1 MKKLSSIISQFTIID
16 IVILIFIIGTLLFS
30 VYTIVSNDAGDVE
43 TYIFDS
49 QTIKDLPDKYSTL
62 YHKGEIVKAEIKG
75 YNQEGKDISAN
86 GTVIWV
92 DVYKGGNTKVEILS
106 NNSNKPIMAAYDAD
120 NADIYIKEITLKS
133 TGDKYKNVVDI
144 KIKHQSVSTLKNLV
158 SGIPNGTNYTI
169 STRISVNNVNNN
181 VFQNLSNIM
190 YDDLKKESIRPT
202 FKNSYLQLA
211 LVMADDSDIR
221 LASKILGN
229 INGESDTINIRI
241 YNANQE
247 QINAIEDSYDVLSV
261 NRVT

>member
-1 MKKLSSIISQFTIID
+1 MKKLRSIISQFTIID
-16 IVILIFIIGTLLFS
+16 IVILVFIIGALLFS
-30 VYTIVSNDAGDVE
+30 IYTIVSNDVGDVE

-49 QTIKDLPDKYSTL
+49 LTIKDLPDKYSTL

-92 DVYKGGNTKVEILS
+92 DVYNGGNTKVEILPD
-106 NNSNKPIMAAYDAD
+106 NSNRSIMVAYDAD
-120 NADIYIKEITLKS
+120 NADIYIKEIILKG
-133 TGDKYKNVVDI
+133 TGIKYKNVVDI
-144 KIKHQSVSTLKNLV
+144 RIKHQNVSTLENLV
-158 SGIPNGTNYTI
+158 SEIPNGTNYTI
-169 STRISVNNVNNN
+169 STRISVNNVSNN

-190 YDDLKKESIRPT
+190 CDDLNRESIRPT

-247 QINAIEDSYDVLSV
+247 CIKSIEDNYDVLSV
-261 NRVT
+261 NKVT